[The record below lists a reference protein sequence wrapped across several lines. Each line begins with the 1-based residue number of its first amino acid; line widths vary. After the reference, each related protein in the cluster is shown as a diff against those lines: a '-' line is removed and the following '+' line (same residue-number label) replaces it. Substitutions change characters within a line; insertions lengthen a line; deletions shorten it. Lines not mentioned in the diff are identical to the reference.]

1 MEIHWS
7 LLLIF
12 SMKNDHRG
20 GQQLTKISL
29 YQLSSFSHPRE
40 GHPTESIVYKVGTL
54 MIERSSN
61 QYTGQRRIGEI
72 LIRLI
77 DGPCK
82 LLDRLFFKE
91 ASK

>member
-7 LLLIF
+7 LLPIF

-54 MIERSSN
+54 MNERPSN
-61 QYTGQRRIGEI
+61 QQTGQRRIGEI
-72 LIRLI
+72 LTHLG
-77 DGPCK
+77 DG
-82 LLDRLFFKE
+82 LTTSLDKFSPKE
-91 ASK
+91 V